1 MKEVISTKEAT
12 APIGPF
18 SQAIRIPGLVF
29 VSGQVASDPATGA
42 LVGETA
48 AEQTEQT
55 LRNVE
60 AVLRAA
66 GSKGKCRFLTVP
78 GQPSGR
84 RCRILSLLHQASVDL
99 HRASVRRCRSSDG
112 HAEPALTCAKPASAA
127 ADPASIAAN
136 PAHTCANPAF
146 TCTAAAVLPPSQ
158 RSSLP

>member
-1 MKEVISTKEAT
+1 MKEVISTKEAA

-48 AEQTEQT
+48 AEQTAQT

-66 GSKGKCRFLTVP
+66 GTTPDRVVK
-78 GQPSGR
+78 
-84 RCRILSLLHQASVDL
+84 ASVFLKDL
-99 HRASVRRCRSSDG
+99 NDFGAMNEVYGRFFAGAHPARTTVQVARLPGDALVEIDVI
-112 HAEPALTCAKPASAA
+112 ALT
-127 ADPASIAAN
+127 
-136 PAHTCANPAF
+136 
-146 TCTAAAVLPPSQ
+146 
-158 RSSLP
+158 

>member
-29 VSGQVASDPATGA
+29 VSGQVASHPVTGA
-42 LVGETA
+42 LVGETT

-66 GSKGKCRFLTVP
+66 GTTLDRVVK
-78 GQPSGR
+78 
-84 RCRILSLLHQASVDL
+84 ASVFLQDL
-99 HRASVRRCRSSDG
+99 NDFAAMNEVYGRFF
-112 HAEPALTCAKPASAA
+112 ASAH
-127 ADPASIAAN
+127 PARTTVQVARLPGDARVEIDVIALA
-136 PAHTCANPAF
+136 
-146 TCTAAAVLPPSQ
+146 
-158 RSSLP
+158 